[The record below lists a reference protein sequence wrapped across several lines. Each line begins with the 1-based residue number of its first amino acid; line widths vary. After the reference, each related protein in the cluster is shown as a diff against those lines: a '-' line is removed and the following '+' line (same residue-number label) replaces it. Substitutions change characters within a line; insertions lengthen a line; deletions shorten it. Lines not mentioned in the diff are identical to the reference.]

1 MAPRP
6 GVIGKI
12 VLSFLSKTEVAL
24 TLQRNGGP
32 FGFVTKNMHLANFK
46 EEMMKRIPAILGVA
60 LLLLVTSG
68 AAAGL
73 EGVEKRVRHELVML
87 PYYSVFDNFAFKV
100 DGTVVTLHGQV
111 TRPTLRSAAERV
123 VSGIEGVSE
132 VVNEIE
138 VLPVSPNDD
147 RIRRAVFGA
156 IYRHPALSRYGYQSV
171 PPIHI
176 IVKNGNVTLEGVV
189 NNGGESNIAEVQANG
204 VSGVFSVVNN
214 LIPENRE

>member
-1 MAPRP
+1 
-6 GVIGKI
+6 
-12 VLSFLSKTEVAL
+12 
-24 TLQRNGGP
+24 
-32 FGFVTKNMHLANFK
+32 
-46 EEMMKRIPAILGVA
+46 MKRIPAILGVT

-68 AAAGL
+68 AAQ
-73 EGVEKRVRHELVML
+73 VRHELVML

-100 DGTVVTLHGQV
+100 DGTVVTLQGQV
-111 TRPTLRSAAERV
+111 TRPTLRSGAERV
-123 VSGIEGVSE
+123 VGGIEGVSD
-132 VVNEIE
+132 VVNQIE

-147 RIRRAVFGA
+147 RIRKAVFRA
-156 IYRHPALSRYGYQSV
+156 IYGHPALTRYSYQSV

>member
-1 MAPRP
+1 
-6 GVIGKI
+6 
-12 VLSFLSKTEVAL
+12 
-24 TLQRNGGP
+24 
-32 FGFVTKNMHLANFK
+32 
-46 EEMMKRIPAILGVA
+46 MKRIPAILGVT

-68 AAAGL
+68 AAASLDGI
-73 EGVEKRVRHELVML
+73 ERQVRHELVML

-100 DGTVVTLHGQV
+100 DGTVVTLQGQV
-111 TRPTLRSAAERV
+111 TRPTLRSGAERV
-123 VSGIEGVSE
+123 VGGIEGVSE
-132 VVNEIE
+132 VVNQIE

-147 RIRRAVFGA
+147 RIRKAVFRA
-156 IYRHPALSRYGYQSV
+156 IYGHPALTRYSYQSV

-214 LIPENRE
+214 LMLENRE